1 MKRKA
6 NTCVNEDFELDS
18 LIENIQLMNCYNGY
32 DEFKILKQCYNVKD
46 RLDTLNFKEIN
57 EILKNTYK
65 RYKRY
70 LINVNMDDLYEI
82 EKGIYKFLN
91 MYKNETDI
99 SNWFI
104 KYKELLDIMIKTD
117 SMILDELDNYGST
130 KRYKQ

>member
-1 MKRKA
+1 
-6 NTCVNEDFELDS
+6 
-18 LIENIQLMNCYNGY
+18 
-32 DEFKILKQCYNVKD
+32 
-46 RLDTLNFKEIN
+46 
-57 EILKNTYK
+57 
-65 RYKRY
+65 
-70 LINVNMDDLYEI
+70 
-82 EKGIYKFLN
+82 